1 MSDENR
7 TRAAIEARLRRA
19 GGDRSPLARWVRLN
33 RSWVERVLEESGA
46 SWAAVAEALVEE
58 GVVPAPEGW
67 EADGAAER
75 AWARRRLADAVRQA
89 WRRERVKRPGAR
101 PAQVQ
106 RPTGPAEPE
115 VFAVDQ
121 AQGGD
126 GAGKRV
132 GRARPRGNP
141 APAAA
146 VEDGAIERTRWLLD
160 QRSDPWVPPETPSVA
175 SVPDRAPPARGG
187 RQIERIRR
195 VFDKESR
202 RR

>member
-1 MSDENR
+1 
-7 TRAAIEARLRRA
+7 
-19 GGDRSPLARWVRLN
+19 
-33 RSWVERVLEESGA
+33 
-46 SWAAVAEALVEE
+46 VAEALVEE

-67 EADGAAER
+67 AADGAAER
-75 AWARRRLADAVRQA
+75 ARARRRLADAVRQA

-106 RPTGPAEPE
+106 RPTGPAEPD
-115 VFAVDQ
+115 VSVVDQ

-146 VEDGAIERTRWLLD
+146 VEDDAIERTRRLLD

-175 SVPDRAPPARGG
+175 SVPDPAPPKAPSVASVPDRAPPASGG

-195 VFDKESR
+195 VFDKESGR
-202 RR
+202 R